1 MENFKDI
8 EPTDLCPP
16 HIQEE
21 LVSEIDSIRNSLQI
35 AELYIGDFLS
45 VISSLFA
52 SPVNPPTD
60 HE

>member
-21 LVSEIDSIRNSLQI
+21 LLSEIDSIRNGLQI

-45 VISSLFA
+45 VIFSLFDL
-52 SPVNPPTD
+52 PTNPPTN